1 MPESLNDMPTTEL
14 LPPSLFPRPASSHRR
29 CPPALPVVPLTA
41 GPVLRGAALM
51 FQADDALVRFL
62 SYMDG
67 DGSIK
72 HMFGKDFS
80 GDEIHGFRVLEQGS
94 DELSLCTTDPES
106 KDLLQ
111 RPLNQRPF
119 LNLTGALVPTDIGV
133 KINTATVTHEGV
145 ISCASC
151 AFMIMCA
158 VGTARVRFCCLLQDR
173 LVATRDLSIKESRK
187 LEIDF
192 VVPELHRRAVR
203 QRAQQDMLVCVR
215 ALSSPLAPSPRPRRN
230 SSLHTHTHPPPP
242 YPARPSLIDL
252 PRSPP
257 RQASSTALTRPRRS
271 TQWCSHQKAND
282 ERPHLEG
289 GGLACYVGAPRQNH

>member
-72 HMFGKDFS
+72 YMFGKDFS

-94 DELSLCTTDPES
+94 DELRLCTTDPES

-111 RPLNQRPF
+111 RPLNQRSF
-119 LNLTGALVPTDIGV
+119 LNLTSALVPTDIGV

-158 VGTARVRFCCLLQDR
+158 VGTARVRFFDCCLLQGHI
-173 LVATRDLSIKESRK
+173 VATRDLSIKESRK
-187 LEIDF
+187 VEIDF
-192 VVPELHRRAVR
+192 VIPELHRLAVL
-203 QRAQQDMLVCVR
+203 QRAHQDMLVCAR
-215 ALSSPLAPSPRPRRN
+215 ALFAPSPRPRRN
-230 SSLHTHTHPPPP
+230 SSLHTHTHLPPP
-242 YPARPSLIDL
+242 YPPRPSLIDL
-252 PRSPP
+252 PLSPP
-257 RQASSTALTRPRRS
+257 RQPSSTASTRSRRS
-271 TQWCSHQKAND
+271 TQWC
-282 ERPHLEG
+282 
-289 GGLACYVGAPRQNH
+289 CT